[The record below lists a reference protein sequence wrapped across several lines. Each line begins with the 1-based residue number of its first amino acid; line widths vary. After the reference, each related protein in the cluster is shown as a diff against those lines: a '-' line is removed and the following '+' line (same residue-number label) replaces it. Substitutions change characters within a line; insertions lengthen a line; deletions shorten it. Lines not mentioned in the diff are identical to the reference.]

1 MGQQKDRS
9 STTPQHVPG
18 VPRNAEE
25 QLPPPQH
32 ASHPVASVEFEAVTA
47 DAPARGSGA
56 AFFEGTMRP
65 TLEAY
70 RDSLRHFR
78 MNAHAPLSA
87 EAERVVRE
95 RWGAWFEDLGY
106 E

>member
-47 DAPARGSGA
+47 DAPARGSGSFGASLA
-56 AFFEGTMRP
+56 ASTAHRSVDRANTAAVARRMWVGT
-65 TLEAY
+65 
-70 RDSLRHFR
+70 H
-78 MNAHAPLSA
+78 
-87 EAERVVRE
+87 VRW
-95 RWGAWFEDLGY
+95 RGRQ
-106 E
+106 